1 MPGGSKWSAQ
11 GPRGLEQG
19 QETSPAWGSLLPLA
33 TLSGAPLREF
43 SLDEIA
49 GEIVSLGAVLEGV
62 WSPHCFLEEET
73 GLPSLGGGE
82 GKALA
87 RTSGRCSQPNFAR
100 ELAET
105 LTFCSCFM
113 RSVD

>member
-33 TLSGAPLREF
+33 TLSWAPLGEF

-73 GLPSLGGGE
+73 GLPSLEGGR
-82 GKALA
+82 GKHWLEPAGVALSQ
-87 RTSGRCSQPNFAR
+87 TLQENLQRC
-100 ELAET
+100 
-105 LTFCSCFM
+105 
-113 RSVD
+113 

>member
-1 MPGGSKWSAQ
+1 MPRVPEGLGRVRKPAQ
-11 GPRGLEQG
+11 SWV
-19 QETSPAWGSLLPLA
+19 SPLPLA
-33 TLSGAPLREF
+33 TLSRAPLGEF

-73 GLPSLGGGE
+73 GLPSLEGE
-82 GKALA
+82 EGEALA